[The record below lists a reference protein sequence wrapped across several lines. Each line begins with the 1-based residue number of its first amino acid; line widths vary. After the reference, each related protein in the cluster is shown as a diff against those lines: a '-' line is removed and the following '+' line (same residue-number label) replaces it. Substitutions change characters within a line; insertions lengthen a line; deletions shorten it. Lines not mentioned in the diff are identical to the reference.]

1 MTRRKPLH
9 TKEYLTFHSK
19 ALREQGHSYAQIG
32 KLLGI
37 GSARAWQ
44 LVSGWYE
51 KQVQARQP
59 AVQAKRA
66 AREEK
71 LGQAAALVAQGVSV
85 RKAAAQVGKTPRA
98 ISAYLRQHKI
108 TKGGP
113 VEVPKSREF
122 SEVSA
127 VFKQQ
132 VLALLD
138 EGYSQSAVARAAG
151 CTRQYVSLLAREDR
165 RRVTLTPLGELVVSA
180 IDLLGDN
187 EAFLEALENP
197 PPPTDALKAA
207 FERYNQN
214 GKSSS

>member
-85 RKAAAQVGKTPRA
+85 RKAAAQVGKTPREL
-98 ISAYLRQHKI
+98 SAYLRQHKI
-108 TKGGP
+108 AKP
-113 VEVPKSREF
+113 APAEVPESHKF
-122 SEVSA
+122 SAVSA

-132 VLALLD
+132 VLALLE
-138 EGYSQSAVARAAG
+138 EGYYQSAVARAAG

-180 IDLLGDN
+180 IDLLGDT

>member
-108 TKGGP
+108 AKP
-113 VEVPKSREF
+113 APAEVPESHKF
-122 SEVSA
+122 SAVSA

-132 VLALLD
+132 VLALLE

-180 IDLLGDN
+180 IDLLGDT